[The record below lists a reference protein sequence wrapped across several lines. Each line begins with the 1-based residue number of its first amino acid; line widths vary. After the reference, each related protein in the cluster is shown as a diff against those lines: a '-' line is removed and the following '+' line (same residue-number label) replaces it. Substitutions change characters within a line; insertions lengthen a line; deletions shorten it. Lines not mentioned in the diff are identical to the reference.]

1 MRFAFILASLSLL
14 PAWISG
20 QNTPATATQPLSLTL
35 DQCIEIAM
43 TENPTIH
50 VADMEITR
58 VDYSKKETL
67 GQLFPSVA
75 FGGTYSRMLAKQVM
89 YLNMGSAS
97 AAQTTTQRPSDDL
110 TDAEGGENLEESAA
124 ATSASSSGSSAGNGI
139 KMGLDNSFSVGF
151 SASMP
156 LIAPQLWK
164 TLRLADSQILQTIE
178 QARTSRKSL
187 VNQVKNAYYTLLL
200 ANDSRR
206 VIGQS
211 YDMAKFTADIYEK
224 QFSVGTA
231 SEYDVLR
238 TQVAVKNVEPELLQA
253 DIAIKQAKLQLL
265 VLMGIDA
272 TTPIEAADS
281 LSRYQSTMYETA
293 LNINRDIS
301 DNPDLR
307 QLDIQTRMLNDAL
320 AIQKASWYPTLALSA
335 NYNWTSMSNGSP
347 FKNFRWN
354 PYSTIGL
361 TLSFPLFQGG
371 QRLYAIKQAE
381 IQSGEMTWQRENL
394 ERSVNV
400 QVDLAIDNIHK
411 NIRQIA
417 SSSDNVAQAE
427 KAHDIMARSF
437 EIGAASYLDLRDAE
451 LALTRTRLTYYE
463 SIYNYLVACSSLE
476 YLLGTANVEPY
487 MPAVK
492 K

>member
-1 MRFAFILASLSLL
+1 MRLSIILASLFML
-14 PAWISG
+14 PALASG
-20 QNTPATATQPLSLTL
+20 QTAPQTASEPLTLTL

-43 TENPTIH
+43 TENPTIR

-67 GQLFPSVA
+67 GQLFPSIA

-89 YLNMGSAS
+89 YMNMGALGASSAGS
-97 AAQTTTQRPSDDL
+97 QTSPDDSPENEDGADGAAGSSEIKSSG
-110 TDAEGGENLEESAA
+110 A
-124 ATSASSSGSSAGNGI
+124 SSGSGGGI

-156 LIAPQLWK
+156 IIAPQLWK
-164 TLRLADSQILQTIE
+164 TLKLSDTQILQTVE

-206 VIGQS
+206 VIRES

-272 TTPIEAADS
+272 SLQIEAADS
-281 LSRYQSTMYETA
+281 LSRYQSSMYETA

-301 DNPDLR
+301 DNPELR
-307 QLDIQTRMLNDAL
+307 QLDIQTRLLNDVL
-320 AIQKASWYPTLALSA
+320 SIQKASWYPTLALSA

-347 FKNFRWN
+347 FSNFRWN
-354 PYSTIGL
+354 PYSSVGL

-371 QRLYAIKQAE
+371 QRWYAVKQAE

-411 NIRQIA
+411 NIRQIE
-417 SSSDNVAQAE
+417 SSSDNVVQAE
-427 KAHDIMARSF
+427 KAHSIMARSF

-451 LALTRTRLTYYE
+451 LALTRTRLSYYE
-463 SIYNYLVACSSLE
+463 SIYNYLMACASLE
-476 YLLGTANVEPY
+476 YLLGSANVEPF
-487 MPAVK
+487 MPVIRK
-492 K
+492 